1 MTGGFLAK
9 HWLTLKPKPLRNLLF
24 RSTQGKLELIIQVT
38 RLKPPH
44 QEEKDRDMSLFGSSP
59 PEEPSQSAKAGKSQ
73 SLFDDERTTGAADS
87 SIFDDGDGS
96 APSPWEM
103 PTPKKPAKG
112 DMVKTLLPAASVP
125 DSYIDAFDTILD
137 SGYAVGPSS
146 ITIEGATKLLEGSGL
161 DVDEQASIISL
172 VTGGQEPSGGLGRN
186 EFNVLVALAGL
197 AQEHDDATLD
207 GVDERRRN
215 LPEPSLPAIQQMR
228 TAKVSENTEDGSPS
242 SHDTPAPPA
251 QPRAEGSPGKSRRLR
266 RDSLEN
272 LDADPW
278 GSPALHKGHTHTVSV
293 NNEATPSTNGITAAR
308 PLGGAV
314 AGARTTSAFTTH
326 SEVPDSNSATVIG
339 DDASAGQTDGS
350 GGGWGSFGNPGQ
362 GGLATG
368 GFGSSGDD
376 QGNQAGT
383 AGSRSLG
390 GGRTHRHIEE
400 TVTVTLLPEKEGV
413 FMFQH
418 RNYEVK
424 SARRGST
431 VIRRYSDFVWLL
443 DCLHKRY
450 PFRLLPLLPPKRVA
464 VNGRHLAT
472 NDSSFVEKRR
482 RGLVRFTNALVRHP
496 ILGQEELVKM
506 FLTVPTELAGL
517 RKQVSNSVQDEFTG
531 RPLPPDLEDSLP
543 TNLLDTFDTV
553 RSGVRQSA
561 EAYINLCTLLERLM
575 KRNQGIAAD
584 HLRFSHAL
592 ANLTENSESTY
603 ATDTNEVPLL
613 NEGIKSTAKHLTTSH
628 SLLEDEAR
636 AWDEGVLEDF
646 KKQRDT
652 LVGVRDLFDRRDRYA
667 KDNIPYLERRIE
679 SNEHK
684 LQGLMNRP
692 PNAPVRPGEQ
702 EKLELAVRTDKQSIV
717 DQHAR
722 GVFIK
727 ECIRDELLFFQQ
739 SQYHISKLHQD
750 WSQERVKYSELQADN
765 WRAWSEQVENMPTGD

>member
-1 MTGGFLAK
+1 
-9 HWLTLKPKPLRNLLF
+9 
-24 RSTQGKLELIIQVT
+24 
-38 RLKPPH
+38 
-44 QEEKDRDMSLFGSSP
+44 MSLFGSSP
-59 PEEPSQSAKAGKSQ
+59 PEEPAQSTRSGKSQ
-73 SLFDDERTTGAADS
+73 SLFDNDNTAAAGNS

-96 APSPWEM
+96 GPSPWEM

-112 DMVKTLLPAASVP
+112 DMVKTLLPATSVP
-125 DSYIDAFDTILD
+125 ESYIDAFDTLLD
-137 SGYAVGPSS
+137 SGYNTGAGS
-146 ITIEGATKLLEGSGL
+146 ITLAGAKKLFEGSGV
-161 DVDEQASIISL
+161 DADEQTRIINI
-172 VTGGQEPSGGLGRN
+172 VTGGQESSHGLGRN
-186 EFNVLVALAGL
+186 AFNVLVALIGL
-197 AQEHDDATLD
+197 AQEHDETTLD

-215 LPEPSLPAIQQMR
+215 LPEPSLPAIQHMR
-228 TAKVSENTEDGSPS
+228 TAKVSENTEGSSPS
-242 SHDTPAPPA
+242 SRETPAPPK
-251 QPRAEGSPGKSRRLR
+251 QSSPEESPAKSRQLR
-266 RDSLEN
+266 KDSLEN

-278 GSPALHKGHTHTVSV
+278 GSPALHKGHAHTVSV
-293 NNEATPSTNGITAAR
+293 RNEATPSTNETTAAR
-308 PLGGAV
+308 PLGGAA

-326 SEVPDSNSATVIG
+326 SEIPDSTSSTLANE
-339 DDASAGQTDGS
+339 DASAGQTDG
-350 GGGWGSFGNPGQ
+350 GVGGWGSFGNPGQ
-362 GGLATG
+362 GGLGGG

-376 QGNQAGT
+376 QANQANIT
-383 AGSRSLG
+383 GSRSLG
-390 GGRTHRHIEE
+390 GGRTNRHIEE
-400 TVTVTLLPEKEGV
+400 TVTVTLLPEKEGM
-413 FMFQH
+413 FLFQH

-472 NDSSFVEKRR
+472 NDNSFVEKRR

-496 ILGQEELVKM
+496 VLGQEELVKM

-517 RKQVSNSVQDEFTG
+517 RKQVSTSVQEEFVG
-531 RPLPPDLEDSLP
+531 RQLPPDLEDSLP
-543 TNLLDTFDTV
+543 TNLMDTFDTV

-584 HLRFSHAL
+584 YLRFSHAL
-592 ANLTENSESTY
+592 INLTEHSESTY
-603 ATDTNEVPLL
+603 ATDTNDVPLL
-613 NEGIKSTAKHLTTSH
+613 NEGIKSTAKHLTTSQ

-652 LVGVRDLFDRRDRYA
+652 LVGVRDMFDRRDRYA

-692 PNAPVRPGEQ
+692 PNAPVKPGEQ
-702 EKLELAVRTDKQSIV
+702 EKLEQAVRTDKQSIV

-727 ECIRDELLFFQQ
+727 ECIRDELSFFQQ
-739 SQYHISKLHQD
+739 SQYQISKLHQD
-750 WSQERVKYSELQADN
+750 WSQERVKYAELQADN
-765 WRAWSEQVENMPTGD
+765 WRALSDQVENMPTGD

>member
-1 MTGGFLAK
+1 
-9 HWLTLKPKPLRNLLF
+9 
-24 RSTQGKLELIIQVT
+24 
-38 RLKPPH
+38 
-44 QEEKDRDMSLFGSSP
+44 MSLFGSSP
-59 PEEPSQSAKAGKSQ
+59 PAEPTREGKSQ
-73 SLFDDERTTGAADS
+73 SLFDDEPANGATNS

-96 APSPWEM
+96 GPSPWDM

-112 DMVKTLLPAASVP
+112 GIVKTLLPATNVP
-125 DSYIDAFDTILD
+125 ESYIDAFDILLE
-137 SGYAVGPSS
+137 SGFEAGASS
-146 ITIEGATKLLEGSGL
+146 ISLVGAKKVFEGSGL
-161 DVDEQASIISL
+161 GADEQARIINI

-186 EFNVLVALAGL
+186 EFNVLVALTGL
-197 AQEHDDATLD
+197 AQEHEEVTLD
-207 GVDERRRN
+207 GVDERRQN
-215 LPEPSLPAIQQMR
+215 LPEPSLPAVQQMK
-228 TAKVSENTEDGSPS
+228 TAKVSENTEENSPS
-242 SHDTPAPPA
+242 SRDTPAPSRQSPPDETPA
-251 QPRAEGSPGKSRRLR
+251 KSRRLR

-278 GSPALHKGHTHTVSV
+278 GSPALHKGHTHTVPV
-293 NNEATPSTNGITAAR
+293 HNEATPSTNGITAAR
-308 PLGGAV
+308 PLGGAA
-314 AGARTTSAFTTH
+314 AGNRTTSAFTTH
-326 SEVPDSNSATVIG
+326 SEIPDSTSSTLAN
-339 DDASAGQTDGS
+339 DDASAGQTDGA
-350 GGGWGSFGNPGQ
+350 GAGWGSFGNPGQ
-362 GGLATG
+362 GGLSG
-368 GFGSSGDD
+368 GFGASGDD
-376 QGNQAGT
+376 QGSQANL

-390 GGRTHRHIEE
+390 GGRTNRHIEE

-472 NDSSFVEKRR
+472 DSNFVEKRR
-482 RGLVRFTNALVRHP
+482 RGLVRFANALVRHP

-517 RKQVSNSVQDEFTG
+517 RKQVSNSVQEEFLG
-531 RPLPPDLEDSLP
+531 KPLPPDLEDSLP
-543 TNLLDTFDTV
+543 TNLMDTFDTV

-575 KRNQGIAAD
+575 KRNVGIAAD
-584 HLRFSHAL
+584 YLRFSTAL
-592 ANLTENSESTY
+592 INLTENSESAY
-603 ATDTNEVPLL
+603 ATDTNDVPLL
-613 NEGIKSTAKHLTTSH
+613 NEGIKSTAKHLTTSQA
-628 SLLEDEAR
+628 LLEDEAK

-652 LVGVRDLFDRRDRYA
+652 LVGVREMFDRRDRYA

-692 PNAPVRPGEQ
+692 PNAPVKPGEQ
-702 EKLELAVRTDKQSIV
+702 EKLEQAVRTDKQSIV

-722 GVFIK
+722 GIFIK
-727 ECIRDELLFFQQ
+727 ECIRDELLYFQQ
-739 SQYHISKLHQD
+739 SQYHVSKLHQD
-750 WSQERVKYSELQADN
+750 WSQERVKYAELQADN
-765 WRAWSEQVENMPTGD
+765 WRALSEQVENMPGGD

>member
-1 MTGGFLAK
+1 
-9 HWLTLKPKPLRNLLF
+9 
-24 RSTQGKLELIIQVT
+24 
-38 RLKPPH
+38 
-44 QEEKDRDMSLFGSSP
+44 MSLFGSSP
-59 PEEPSQSAKAGKSQ
+59 PTEPARERNSQ
-73 SLFDDERTTGAADS
+73 SLFEDERTNGAANS

-96 APSPWEM
+96 GPSPWDM

-112 DMVKTLLPAASVP
+112 GVVKTLLPPTTVP
-125 DSYIDAFDTILD
+125 ESYLDAFDTILE
-137 SGYAVGPSS
+137 SGFGAGTSS
-146 ITIEGATKLLEGSGL
+146 VTLAGAKKVFEGSG
-161 DVDEQASIISL
+161 VDADAQARIINI

-186 EFNVLVALAGL
+186 EFNVLVALTGL
-197 AQEHDDATLD
+197 AQENEEVTLD
-207 GVDERRRN
+207 GVDERRQN
-215 LPEPSLPAIQQMR
+215 LPEPSLPAVQQMK
-228 TAKVSENTEDGSPS
+228 TAKVSENTEDNSPS
-242 SHDTPAPPA
+242 SRHTPAPSQQSP
-251 QPRAEGSPGKSRRLR
+251 PEGSPAKSRRLR

-278 GSPALHKGHTHTVSV
+278 GSPALHKGHSHTISV
-293 NNEATPSTNGITAAR
+293 HNEATPSTNGTTAAR
-308 PLGGAV
+308 PLGGAP
-314 AGARTTSAFTTH
+314 AGTRTTSAFTTH
-326 SEVPDSNSATVIG
+326 SEVPESTSPTLAN
-339 DDASAGQTDGS
+339 DDASAGQADGS
-350 GGGWGSFGNPGQ
+350 GAGWGSFGNPGQ
-362 GGLATG
+362 GGLVG

-376 QGNQAGT
+376 QRSQANL

-390 GGRTHRHIEE
+390 GGRTNRHIEE

-424 SARRGST
+424 SARRAST

-472 NDSSFVEKRR
+472 DSNFIEKRR
-482 RGLVRFTNALVRHP
+482 RGLVRFANALVRHP
-496 ILGQEELVKM
+496 TLGQEELVKM

-517 RKQVSNSVQDEFTG
+517 RKQVSNSVQEEFVG
-531 RPLPPDLEDSLP
+531 KQLPPDLEDALP
-543 TNLLDTFDTV
+543 TNLMDTFDTV

-575 KRNQGIAAD
+575 KRNVGIAAD
-584 HLRFSHAL
+584 YLRFSTAL
-592 ANLTENSESTY
+592 INLTEHSESAY
-603 ATDTNEVPLL
+603 ATDTNDVPLL
-613 NEGIKSTAKHLTTSH
+613 NEGIKSTAKHLTTSQT
-628 SLLEDEAR
+628 LLEDEAKT
-636 AWDEGVLEDF
+636 WDEGVLEDF

-652 LVGVRDLFDRRDRYA
+652 LVGVREMFDRRDRYA

-684 LQGLMNRP
+684 LQGLINRP
-692 PNAPVRPGEQ
+692 PNAPVKPGEQ
-702 EKLELAVRTDKQSIV
+702 EKLEQAVRTDKQSIV

-727 ECIRDELLFFQQ
+727 ECIRDELLYFQQ

-750 WSQERVKYSELQADN
+750 WSQERVKYAELQADN
-765 WRAWSEQVENMPTGD
+765 WRALSEQVENMPSGD

>member
-1 MTGGFLAK
+1 
-9 HWLTLKPKPLRNLLF
+9 
-24 RSTQGKLELIIQVT
+24 
-38 RLKPPH
+38 
-44 QEEKDRDMSLFGSSP
+44 MSLFGSSP
-59 PEEPSQSAKAGKSQ
+59 PEEPSQSARSGKSQ
-73 SLFDDERTTGAADS
+73 SLFDDEPTTTAADS

-112 DMVKTLLPAASVP
+112 DMVKTLLPASSVP
-125 DSYIDAFDTILD
+125 ESYIDAFDTILD
-137 SGYAVGPSS
+137 SGYAFGSGS
-146 ITIEGATKLLEGSGL
+146 ITIEGATKLFEGSAL
-161 DVDEQASIISL
+161 DADEQARIINI
-172 VTGGQEPSGGLGRN
+172 VTGGREPSGGLGRN
-186 EFNVLVALAGL
+186 EFNVLVALIGL
-197 AQEHDDATLD
+197 AQEHDEATLD

-242 SHDTPAPPA
+242 SHETPAPPQ
-251 QPRAEGSPGKSRRLR
+251 QPSASPGKSRRLR

-278 GSPALHKGHTHTVSV
+278 GSPALHKGHTHTVPV
-293 NNEATPSTNGITAAR
+293 NNEATPSTNVITAAR
-308 PLGGAV
+308 PLGGAA

-326 SEVPDSNSATVIG
+326 SEVPDSNSATLVNE
-339 DDASAGQTDGS
+339 DVSAGQTDGS

-362 GGLATG
+362 GGLGSG

-376 QGNQAGT
+376 QGHQANT

-390 GGRTHRHIEE
+390 GGRTHRHVEE

-424 SARRGST
+424 NARRGST
-431 VIRRYSDFVWLL
+431 VTRRYSDFVWLL

-450 PFRLLPLLPPKRVA
+450 PFRVLPLLPPKRVA

-472 NDSSFVEKRR
+472 NDASFVEKRR
-482 RGLVRFTNALVRHP
+482 RGLVRFANALVRHP
-496 ILGQEELVKM
+496 VIGQEELVKM

-531 RPLPPDLEDSLP
+531 RQLPPDLEDSLP

-584 HLRFSHAL
+584 QLRFSHAL
-592 ANLTENSESTY
+592 INLTENSESTY
-603 ATDTNEVPLL
+603 ATDTNDVPLL
-613 NEGIKSTAKHLTTSH
+613 NEGIRSTAKHLTTSQ

-652 LVGVRDLFDRRDRYA
+652 LVGVRDMFDRRDRYA
-667 KDNIPYLERRIE
+667 RDNIPYLERRIE

-702 EKLELAVRTDKQSIV
+702 EKLEQAVRTDKQSIV

-727 ECIRDELLFFQQ
+727 ECIRDELIFFQQ

-765 WRAWSEQVENMPTGD
+765 WRALSEQVENMPTGD